1 MSLEQELARNTEA
14 LIALATALNFRDFG
28 NGQTAIVTHVAAPTV
43 ITPEEIA
50 ALKEATSPKPVAEA
64 ASLTV
69 AAINAAV
76 EAVVKDKWG
85 ASLMIDYSTVADAIT
100 KVFRADR
107 AKVVETLAKY
117 GAAKGPQLK
126 PEDYAAFLKDL
137 QS

>member
-28 NGQTAIVTHVAAPTV
+28 NGQTAIVTHVVAPTV

-64 ASLTV
+64 ATPPTTTASETSATSLT
-69 AAINAAV
+69 
-76 EAVVKDKWG
+76 
-85 ASLMIDYSTVADAIT
+85 IDYSTVADAII

-117 GAAKGPQLK
+117 GAAKGSQLK